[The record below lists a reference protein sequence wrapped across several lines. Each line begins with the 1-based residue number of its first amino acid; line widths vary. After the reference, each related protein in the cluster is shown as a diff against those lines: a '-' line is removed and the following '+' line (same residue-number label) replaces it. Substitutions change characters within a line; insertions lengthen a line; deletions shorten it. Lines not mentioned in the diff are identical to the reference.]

1 MINHIID
8 HSLTTIR
15 CTLSGMEAVAQM
27 MMEVETTNIEALGY
41 LISSCVADIRRE
53 CDAIEDENQ

>member
-1 MINHIID
+1 MKSHIVD
-8 HSLTTIR
+8 HSLTTIQ

-41 LISSCVADIRRE
+41 LLSSCIADIRRE
-53 CDAIEDENQ
+53 CSVIEKENE

>member
-1 MINHIID
+1 MKSHKVD

-41 LISSCVADIRRE
+41 LMSSCVADIRRE
-53 CDAIEDENQ
+53 CNAIEEENQ

>member
-27 MMEVETTNIEALGY
+27 MEVETTNIGALGY
-41 LISSCVADIRRE
+41 LISSCVADILRE
-53 CDAIEDENQ
+53 CDAIEYENQ

>member
-1 MINHIID
+1 MKSHKVD

-15 CTLSGMEAVAQM
+15 CTLSGIEAIAQM

-41 LISSCVADIRRE
+41 LMSSCVADIRRE
-53 CDAIEDENQ
+53 CNAIEEENQ